1 MVEKRRKGSMKY
13 PEPEAITLDDET
25 HRFIMDRLRERLGV
39 GKPREGY
46 HVSDLLYCMLKQ
58 WATRRLQELPRDVL
72 EQEPDETVL
81 VWVIGRSHEDLL
93 GQDLKKEAPREKDGI
108 TGSVDRWLGRTV
120 EMKSTRMSAKK
131 DLLEMPH
138 YIAQAAAYCVI
149 YEETEC
155 TILVFHLMG
164 DYYHQTTEGKA
175 AQASPAAKLRVY
187 KVSFEKETL
196 DAWWDELLRRKAILE
211 GDEQPE
217 VDEVYS
223 PMWEWECQYCRVG
236 KFVSCPKWQ
245 ELDEKRRQ
253 SLERARAKQPKR
265 TQAL

>member
-1 MVEKRRKGSMKY
+1 MKY

-39 GKPREGY
+39 GKPREGW

-58 WATRRLQELPRDVL
+58 WATKRLQELPRDVM
-72 EQEPDETVL
+72 EQDPDETIL

-93 GQDLKKEAPREKDGI
+93 GQDLKKEPPREKDGI
-108 TGSVDRWLGRTV
+108 TGSIDRWLGRTI

-164 DYYHQTTEGKA
+164 AYEHQTSEGKA
-175 AQASPAAKLRVY
+175 RGTTPQAKLRVY
-187 KVSFEKETL
+187 KVSFAQETL
-196 DAWWDELLRRKAILE
+196 DIWWAELLRRKSVLE
-211 GDEQPE
+211 GDEQPP
-217 VDEVYS
+217 VDDMYS
-223 PMWEWECQYCRVG
+223 PMWPWECAYCRAG
-236 KFVSCPKWQ
+236 QFVSCPRWS
-245 ELDEKRRQ
+245 E
-253 SLERARAKQPKR
+253 LERQREAAIAKLAAKQPR
-265 TQAL
+265 RAQSLD